1 MDQATMTM
9 MNVSMAV
16 KMKARSVISGPTK
29 TWGGSTNAGTQAGTQ
44 DSN

>member
-16 KMKARSVISGPTK
+16 KMKTRAVIGGPTK
-29 TWGGSTNAGTQAGTQ
+29 TWGGSTKADTQAGTQ